1 MNQDRIGDGGGA
13 EFERVMGELLNRMAN
28 GTYALKARLPAQ
40 RELAAQFGVSRDT
53 VQRVLRQLANEGW
66 IETRQGSGS
75 RVISRVIKPQPP
87 ISSPTGPGV
96 TLNRLMDAAFEKP
109 EVTLDVFTLT
119 SESLSKQVQRQKER
133 ILRAECPAPQR
144 IDLRMLLPDEDLTD
158 WLYPVAVVDAETTAV
173 RRRLLKTTHRH
184 TDTIKDELFGLRADG
199 RVPSV
204 DIKIRHVRVTPQ
216 FKLYLVN
223 GSEMLLAPYLPV
235 ERRVVLIDE
244 DNKEVDAIDSDGS
257 GATYTHEVKD
267 DDPRSQ
273 ASVTVDSWQDWF
285 NETWKLLAT

>member
-1 MNQDRIGDGGGA
+1 
-13 EFERVMGELLNRMAN
+13 MGELLNRMAN
-28 GTYALKARLPAQ
+28 GTYALKSRLPAQ
-40 RELAAQFGVSRDT
+40 RELAEHFGVSRDT

-75 RVISRVIKPQPP
+75 RVIKQPR

-96 TLNRLMDAAFEKP
+96 TLNRLMDAAFERP

-119 SESLSKQVQRQKER
+119 SESLSKQVQRQTGR
-133 ILRAECPAPQR
+133 ILGAECPAPRR

-158 WLYPVAVVDAETTAV
+158 WLYPVAVVEAEKAAV

-184 TDTIKDELFGLRADG
+184 TETIKDELLGLRAQG

-204 DIKIRHVRVTPQ
+204 DIQIRHVKVTPT

-235 ERRVVLIDE
+235 VRRVVLLDE
-244 DNKEVDAIDSDGS
+244 DNKEVDAIDADGS

-267 DDPRSQ
+267 ENPDSQ
-273 ASVTVDSWQDWF
+273 ASVTVDSWQHWF